1 MQKIVQDL
9 MLIFWILVKEYEVKR
24 KDPCPLA
31 NQKSKALATE
41 DHKGRK

>member
-1 MQKIVQDL
+1 
-9 MLIFWILVKEYEVKR
+9 MLILVKEYEVKR